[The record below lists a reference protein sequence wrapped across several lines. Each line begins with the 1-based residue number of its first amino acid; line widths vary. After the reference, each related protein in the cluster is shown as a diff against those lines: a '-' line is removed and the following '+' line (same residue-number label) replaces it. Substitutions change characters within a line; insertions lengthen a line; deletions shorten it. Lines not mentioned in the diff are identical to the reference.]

1 MPFMWNVA
9 REPERLVVA
18 RFNALRPVGRQ
29 LSLCHQLGGDQLCV
43 LRVRRERSGVAV
55 RLRRMSSASC
65 ASELSEQVVVSR
77 DRTDLI

>member
-29 LSLCHQLGGDQLCV
+29 LSLCH
-43 LRVRRERSGVAV
+43 
-55 RLRRMSSASC
+55 
-65 ASELSEQVVVSR
+65 
-77 DRTDLI
+77 